1 MKTELSF
8 IPNIH
13 QMENAMAKERA
24 DFIEKQSDK
33 IALRAIDRNGLMVG
47 REFDDHKSAVDM
59 ARDYW
64 IKGFF
69 VRGSVQHGRQKVC
82 TALSRGKDVL
92 KYEQT

>member
-8 IPNIH
+8 IPNVH

-47 REFDDHKSAVDM
+47 REFDDYKSAVDM

-64 IKGFF
+64 IKGFLYVEAFSLDGEKF
-69 VRGSVQHGRQKVC
+69 VLHYHGVR
-82 TALSRGKDVL
+82 T
-92 KYEQT
+92 Y

>member
-1 MKTELSF
+1 MKTELSY

-13 QMENAMAKERA
+13 TMEYAMAKERT

-47 REFDDHKSAVDM
+47 REFDDYKSAVDM

-64 IKGFF
+64 IKGFLYVEAFSLDDKKF
-69 VRGSVQHGRQKVC
+69 VLHYHGVR
-82 TALSRGKDVL
+82 T
-92 KYEQT
+92 Y

>member
-1 MKTELSF
+1 MKTELSY

-13 QMENAMAKERA
+13 TMEYTMAKERA

-47 REFDDHKSAVDM
+47 REFDDYKSAVDM

-69 VRGSVQHGRQKVC
+69 VCRSIQLGRQKVC
-82 TALSRGKDVL
+82 AALSRGKDIL
-92 KYEQT
+92 NK